1 MVESVQLPLAD
12 RLERLIET
20 NHPDEPRLFAR
31 ALGLLADFRS
41 NQFTLPFNSKSRSVE
56 VSRIP
61 GVDGGGGGGWQSRR
75 NLPTYYF
82 GHFSRKLHEIEKFRP
97 GWGSSLA
104 SFLRSVNK
112 NVSQGTSTKFLDPFA
127 DLEVIRCRQTTTNV
141 NKNFDIRR

>member
-56 VSRIP
+56 ESRIP
-61 GVDGGGGGGWQSRR
+61 GVDRGRR
-75 NLPTYYF
+75 VAIPKVGVPTCYF

-104 SFLRSVNK
+104 SFLGSVNK

-127 DLEVIRCRQTTTNV
+127 DSEVIRCRQTTTNV
-141 NKNFDIRR
+141 NKKI

>member
-56 VSRIP
+56 ESRIP
-61 GVDGGGGGGWQSRR
+61 GVDNLHFLSIVNLDQWR
-75 NLPTYYF
+75 NLGFQAWIIYT
-82 GHFSRKLHEIEKFRP
+82 
-97 GWGSSLA
+97 
-104 SFLRSVNK
+104 SF
-112 NVSQGTSTKFLDPFA
+112 Q
-127 DLEVIRCRQTTTNV
+127 
-141 NKNFDIRR
+141 

>member
-56 VSRIP
+56 ESRIP
-61 GVDGGGGGGWQSRR
+61 GVDGRGGDGWQSRR
-75 NLPTYYF
+75 WYQPIILAIFPENCMKLKNLDL
-82 GHFSRKLHEIEKFRP
+82 GGARP
-97 GWGSSLA
+97 
-104 SFLRSVNK
+104 
-112 NVSQGTSTKFLDPFA
+112 
-127 DLEVIRCRQTTTNV
+127 
-141 NKNFDIRR
+141 